1 MRVLGT
7 AKTLLIS
14 VIVIVV
20 TTALSRYT
28 VLAHCGIKSKPFM
41 CGVFVCYGM
50 CVEGRGQHGG
60 LALPSTVWL
69 AGLAL
74 STFTCGVIS
83 PTLIVVLVCV
93 P

>member
-1 MRVLGT
+1 MRVLGS
-7 AKTLLIS
+7 AKTLLTS

-20 TTALSRYT
+20 TAALSRYT
-28 VLAHCGIKSKPFM
+28 VVARCGIKSKP
-41 CGVFVCYGM
+41 FVCYGM